1 MQSIRREFIKYRN
14 LSLNTILI
22 LGNPYCGKT
31 ELSTIISRIFHIPLI
46 DIKIISDFGK
56 NLAGININN
65 NINNINDINENINN
79 TSRKNR
85 KKKI

>member
-56 NLAGININN
+56 NLAGINN
-65 NINNINDINENINN
+65 NNINDITEELNN
-79 TSRKNR
+79 TPRKNR

>member
-31 ELSTIISRIFHIPLI
+31 ELRTIISRIFHIPLI

-56 NLAGININN
+56 NLAGINNN
-65 NINNINDINENINN
+65 NNINDITEELNN
-79 TSRKNR
+79 TPRKNR